1 MISLKRR
8 ATGKFKNCTRLNEE
22 RIGTTETPMLQMF
35 DDELDNPAV
44 TYYIAVFVLGKNA
57 VNAWVDSGLRLPV
70 SFGLIAAV

>member
-8 ATGKFKNCTRLNEE
+8 ATGKLKNCTRFNEE
-22 RIGTTETPMLQMF
+22 RVGTTKTPLLQMF

-44 TYYIAVFVLGKNA
+44 AHYDAVFVLGKNT
-57 VNAWVDSGLRLPV
+57 VNALVDSGLRLPV